1 MVMPV
6 KRWIICFAGWMQ
18 HEGKPIGMVRL
29 WDDLCREHNGPDTR
43 VLFYRWD
50 HPVGD
55 IAELMWRLGRD
66 ANVML
71 VGYSWGGMTAVNLA
85 RQLCKRRV
93 AVDQLVLCDAVYRHW
108 YWLGQWRA
116 LVPRSVIYV
125 PRNVRRVTWFRQ
137 NWTLP
142 RGHVIKAESPARTGV
157 GKPIPPVG
165 FVAHKHMDDMDSF
178 HQLAKEHAAN

>member
-1 MVMPV
+1 MASPV

-43 VLFYRWD
+43 VLFYRWN
-50 HPVGD
+50 HSVGD
-55 IAELMWRLGRD
+55 IAELMWRLGRE

-85 RQLCKRRV
+85 KQLGKRRV
-93 AVDQLVLCDAVYRHW
+93 TINELVLCDAVYRHW

-116 LVPRSVIYV
+116 LVSGSVIRV
-125 PRNVRRVTWFRQ
+125 PSNVKHVTWFRQ
-137 NWTLP
+137 RVGPWLMGHNVQIP
-142 RGHVIKAESPARTGV
+142 RLASPQPVIGHVPHNR
-157 GKPIPPVG
+157 
-165 FVAHKHMDDMDSF
+165 MDDLPEF
-178 HQLAKEHAAN
+178 HETVKRLAAN